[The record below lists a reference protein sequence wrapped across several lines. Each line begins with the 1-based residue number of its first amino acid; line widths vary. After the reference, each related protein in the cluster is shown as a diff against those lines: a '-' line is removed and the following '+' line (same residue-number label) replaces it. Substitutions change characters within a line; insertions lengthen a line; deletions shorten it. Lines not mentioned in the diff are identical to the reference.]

1 MGATP
6 EAEGPRRATSPTPS
20 KGKTTNGDTY
30 QETYATNGK
39 GKIPVRPR
47 RKDDDLNETD
57 SGLDAP
63 TAESY
68 IRDRAISPDQV
79 MQAQARTRSPSQ
91 GGPGSRA
98 VSPNGTDQ
106 GPPSMMGVTMGNFN
120 PPGRSSPAVDRSKY
134 PADAFYNPR
143 SGSPLVNGY
152 VRPPSRTGNGSVS
165 NVTAD
170 LLKEIKVKDTE
181 MESAKKQMMWM
192 KEALSK
198 ATKMGYVYAERE
210 EVDSPGASEGA
221 SGSEHAELVFKF
233 KSFKAQIQVR
243 SLCGV
248 RNIA

>member
-1 MGATP
+1 M
-6 EAEGPRRATSPTPS
+6 
-20 KGKTTNGDTY
+20 NGRS
-30 QETYATNGK
+30 
-39 GKIPVRPR
+39 KIPVRPR
-47 RKDDDLNETD
+47 RKDDDFSETD
-57 SGLDAP
+57 NGSDAP
-63 TAESY
+63 TVESY
-68 IRDRAISPDQV
+68 VRERAISPNQV
-79 MQAQARTRSPSQ
+79 VQAEARARSPSQ
-91 GGPGSRA
+91 GGLGSRA

-106 GPPSMMGVTMGNFN
+106 GPPSMIGVTMGNFN
-120 PPGRSSPAVDRSKY
+120 LPGRSSPAVDRSKY

-152 VRPPSRTGNGSVS
+152 VRPPSRTGTGNGSVS

-181 MESAKKQMMWM
+181 MESAKKQIMWM

-210 EVDSPGASEGA
+210 EIDSPSSSEGVP
-221 SGSEHAELVFKF
+221 GSEHAELVFKF

-243 SLCGV
+243 SFYGV